1 MSKKAAILFTGFA
14 RHYKETSNLF
24 FSRFIDCNPHW
35 DIDIY
40 LNFQPYV
47 CSWKNSIE
55 RSYLDLEDLKKT
67 FNTDYLNIYE
77 VDEKEVEKKYL
88 DINNINLPKSHKNI
102 NFIKYGI
109 ICQYYGWHQ
118 AINNLD
124 NKNYDLVFKMRT
136 DIASK
141 ENVNFDDLDPNNIT
155 YFKRATDSFGIDDI
169 VFCSK
174 QANMDKIMSIYNY
187 LSLNNLQSLSTCF
200 PEYILEKYCKE
211 LNIIKQQ
218 GPKLTNL
225 YK

>member
-1 MSKKAAILFTGFA
+1 MSKKAAVLFTGFA

-47 CSWKNSIE
+47 CAKNSTE
-55 RSYLDLEDLKKT
+55 RSPLHLEDLKKT
-67 FNTDYLNIYE
+67 FNTDYFNIYE

-88 DINNINLPKSHKNI
+88 DIKDINLPKSHKNV
-102 NFIKYGI
+102 NFIKGTI
-109 ICQYYGWHQ
+109 ITQYYGWNQ

-136 DIASK
+136 DVLSK
-141 ENVNFDDLDPNNIT
+141 EKINFDDLDPNKIT
-155 YFKRATDSFGIDDI
+155 SFKRATASFGIDDI

-187 LSLNNLQSLSTCF
+187 LSLNNLQSLPTCF

-211 LNIIKQQ
+211 LNIKKTQ
-218 GPKLTNL
+218 GLKLTNL
-225 YK
+225 FK